1 MRIVFMG
8 TPEFAVASLEALIA
22 AKMEVVGVVT
32 TPDKPAGRG
41 RKLRGSAVK
50 EAALKHDLPILQPE
64 KLKDEAFLEALRAWN
79 PDLIVVVAFR
89 MLPEAVWK
97 LPELGTF
104 NLHGSLLPEYRG
116 AAPIHW
122 AVINGETETGVTT
135 FFIDE
140 QIDTGAIIDSRTMAI
155 GPNETTG
162 ELHDRM
168 MLLGAD
174 LVVETAKAIA
184 QGEVTPKAQPKEKA
198 FKPAP
203 KLNSDNTRIDWSLAP
218 DYIYN
223 KVRGLNPFPGAW
235 TTIYNGDEEIVA
247 KLYEVS
253 FQSGQH
259 DLETGTLVHD
269 KKNLKVAVEKG
280 WISILEIKL
289 AGKRKMTASA
299 LLNGFEFKP
308 QAKVH

>member
-22 AKMEVVGVVT
+22 ANMEVVGVVT

-64 KLKDEAFLEALRAWN
+64 KLKDEVFLEALRGWN

-140 QIDTGAIIDSRTMAI
+140 QIDTGAIIDNRTMAI

-184 QGEVTPKAQPKEKA
+184 KDEVTPKAQPKEKA

-218 DYIYN
+218 EYIYN

-235 TTIYNGDEEIVA
+235 TTIYNGNEEIVA
-247 KLYEVS
+247 KIYEVS
-253 FQSGQH
+253 FQAGQH

-289 AGKRKMTASA
+289 AGKRKMSASA
-299 LLNGFEFKP
+299 LLNGFEFKL

>member
-8 TPEFAVASLEALIA
+8 TPEFAVASLEALLA

-64 KLKDEAFLEALRAWN
+64 KLKDEAFLEALRAWK

-140 QIDTGAIIDSRTMAI
+140 QIDTGAIIDSRTMVI

-174 LVVETAKAIA
+174 LVVETSKAIA

-218 DYIYN
+218 EYIYN

-253 FQSGQH
+253 FQAGQH

-299 LLNGFEFKP
+299 LLNRFEFKP